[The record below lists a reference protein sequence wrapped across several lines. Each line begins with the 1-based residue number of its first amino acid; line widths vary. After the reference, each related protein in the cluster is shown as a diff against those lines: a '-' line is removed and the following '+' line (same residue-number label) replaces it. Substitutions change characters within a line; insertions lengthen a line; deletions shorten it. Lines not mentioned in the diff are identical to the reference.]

1 VPGISVLFWNLNDR
15 PLAPRVARLTASLNA
30 DVVILAEC
38 ETTPAVVSRA
48 LNAAGASRYGLAPG
62 CGDKLRVFSRLPSGA
77 IRPLVQDPLE
87 AWLGLVLS
95 PPNLPELMLFAAHLP
110 SKLWA
115 GEYDQLL
122 ASLELA
128 RDIAAE
134 EQRAGHSRSMVVG
147 DLNANPFEPSVVWA
161 GGLHALM
168 TKELA
173 AMDQRTIRKREYPV
187 FYNPMWGVFG
197 DLNPGQPGTFF
208 RVSSASVNYYWNTYD
223 QVLLRPDLMNRLS
236 VLQIL
241 DTDGTDSLLRD
252 GRPDTV
258 AGSDHLPLYFRLDW

>member
-1 VPGISVLFWNLNDR
+1 MPGLSVLFWNLNAQ
-15 PLAPRVARLTASLNA
+15 PLAPRVGRLAASLSA

-62 CGDKLRVFSRLPSGA
+62 CGEKLRVFTRLPAGA
-77 IRPLVQDPLE
+77 IQPLTQDPLE
-87 AWLGLVLS
+87 AWLGFALEA
-95 PPNLPELMLFAAHLP
+95 PTLPSLILFVAHLP
-110 SKLWA
+110 SKLWSDTH
-115 GEYDQLL
+115 DQLL

-128 RDIAAE
+128 QDIAAE
-134 EQRAGHSRSMVVG
+134 ERRASHSRTMVVG

-197 DLNPGQPGTFF
+197 DTNPGQPGTFF
-208 RVSSASVNYYWNTYD
+208 RVSSASVNYFWNTYD
-223 QVLLRPDLMNRLS
+223 QVLLRPDLMNRLGN
-236 VLQIL
+236 LQIL